1 MNHRRRQ
8 QLQTIKAHEI
18 LIIGLFSVAEL
29 NTLLELLGEI
39 GIRLI
44 FCESKKV
51 LVQSSVLK
59 R

>member
-39 GIRLI
+39 GIRFDILRKQ
-44 FCESKKV
+44 ESF
-51 LVQSSVLK
+51 SAI
-59 R
+59 